1 MTNYLKY
8 FCVNSIHYP
17 SLVKD
22 SYQVSAFNIVLQ
34 YICLPAHD
42 NQPDC
47 WRVEIAG
54 AFLAGRR
61 RQCFYTNIFFTLYP
75 AVLGRGNSSR
85 TSFVQMTRIGFK
97 VIAAFRTY

>member
-1 MTNYLKY
+1 MINYLKY

-22 SYQVSAFNIVLQ
+22 SYQISAFQIVLQ
-34 YICLPAHD
+34 YLCLPSHD
-42 NQPDC
+42 NKPDC

-54 AFLAGRR
+54 AFLAGGRG
-61 RQCFYTNIFFTLYP
+61 QCFYTTIFFTLYP

-85 TSFVQMTRIGFK
+85 TSFVQMTRIGLK